1 VQVWS
6 NFLVPYILLLDPA
19 KQPAAVTMYTFYDA
33 GGQPDF
39 ALIST
44 FGLIY
49 SIPVVVLYLVVNRRY
64 GFSFQGGIKG

>member
-1 VQVWS
+1 
-6 NFLVPYILLLDPA
+6 
-19 KQPAAVTMYTFYDA
+19 MYTFYDA

-39 ALIST
+39 GLIST

-49 SIPVVVLYLVVNRRY
+49 SIPVVVLYLIVNKRY